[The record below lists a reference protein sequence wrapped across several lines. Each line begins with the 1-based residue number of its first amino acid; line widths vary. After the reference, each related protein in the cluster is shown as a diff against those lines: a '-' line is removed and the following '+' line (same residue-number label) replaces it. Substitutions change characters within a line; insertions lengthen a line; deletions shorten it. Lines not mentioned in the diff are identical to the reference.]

1 MSKKSDF
8 NIEKIDDLIHSRLRL
23 GIMAYLANAESA
35 TFSELKAALNVAAG
49 NLSIQIRK
57 LEDAAYI
64 KVDKRFIGRKPQTT
78 TRLTAKGRRAFS
90 QYLAALTGIVG
101 NTLDT

>member
-35 TFSELKAALNVAAG
+35 TFSELKAVLNAAAG

-57 LEDAAYI
+57 LEDASYI
-64 KVDKRFIGRKPQTT
+64 KVDKKFVGRKPQTT
-78 TRLTAKGRRAFS
+78 TRLTTKGRKAFS
-90 QYLAALTGIVG
+90 QYLAALTDIVG
-101 NTLDT
+101 NTLN